1 MKKIISLVLVIALM
15 LTSALVVGCGSNE
28 KSGKTILN
36 ISAHDGAIGGQW
48 MDDMFDRFEAKY
60 AGKSYAEGKT
70 GVEIKDN
77 GYAASLNTIR
87 TDGNAI
93 YFRNRDNEVS
103 YFVRNG
109 EFLDI
114 TDFVTEKNE
123 TRAGQKISLEDKIPE
138 GSRDTYRVD
147 GRYYALPDAEFYAG
161 ITYDKDLFDEKGL
174 YLAQPGTSGV
184 DYPSSICGET
194 YTFINV
200 GDNESKACGP
210 DGELGTEDD
219 GLPTSLFELAALC
232 EYMKNIHTVSP
243 FAMAN
248 QSSLVE
254 YCNFLLDA
262 LMVSL
267 QGQQAATMNTLSSD
281 GFDIIV
287 GWTDENL
294 FPGFDGIKK
303 PIVKTIPIT
312 EETGYYTTWSADK
325 YYAEAFV
332 ELVDKNGW
340 WCTDTASKNSNH
352 HKAQENFI
360 YSNFGSNEAVG
371 MLVESTFW
379 YNEANSRNAW
389 YYFFTEFNYVD
400 QRNIVPMSLPV
411 SLDTTVVEGQG
422 ELPSYI
428 CTSRSF
434 VCVNANIKDDPET
447 VAVVKDFL
455 QFIYSD
461 AELSRCTAEQGM
473 PRNMIYSIDND
484 DMSRFS
490 SYGGKVWS
498 LFEKANIVRFE
509 GQTATFKN
517 NTSLFYRGFEDG
529 AFSYPGFR
537 SCFAVINDGMDNAKG
552 CFEKQMK
559 DKDSWGAYYRGNG
572 VVGDYD
578 GITYVK

>member
-1 MKKIISLVLVIALM
+1 MKKIISLVLVITLLLTVAL
-15 LTSALVVGCGSNE
+15 TVGCNSSN

-48 MDDMFDRFEAKY
+48 MEDMFDRFEEKY
-60 AGKSYAEGKT
+60 ASKSYAEGKT

-103 YFVRNG
+103 YYVRNG

-114 TDFVTEKNE
+114 TEFVTEKNE
-123 TRAGQKISLEDKIPE
+123 TRAGAKISLEDKIPE

-161 ITYDKDLFDEKGL
+161 ISYDKDLFDEKGL
-174 YLAQPGTSGV
+174 YLAQPGASGV
-184 DYPSSICGET
+184 DYYSSVCDET

-232 EYMKNIHTVSP
+232 QYMKNIHSVSP
-243 FAMAN
+243 FAMAYN
-248 QSSLVE
+248 SSIVE

-294 FPGFDGIKK
+294 FPGFEGIKK

-352 HKAQENFI
+352 HKAQENLI

-379 YNEANSRNAW
+379 YNEANSRHAW
-389 YYFFTEFNYVD
+389 DYFFIEFNYVD

-411 SLDTTVVEGQG
+411 SLDTTVTEGQG

-434 VCVNANIKDDPET
+434 VCVNANIKDDAET
-447 VAVVKDFL
+447 VEVVKDFL
-455 QFIYSD
+455 QFLYSD

-473 PRNMIYSIDND
+473 PRNMIYSVDNGD
-484 DMSRFS
+484 LSKFS
-490 SYGGKVWS
+490 LYGEKVWS

-529 AFSYPGFR
+529 AFSYPGYG
-537 SCFAVINDGMDNAKG
+537 CCYVVINDGSNNAKG

-559 DKDSWGAYYRGNG
+559 DKDSWRAYYRGTG
-572 VVGDYD
+572 AVGDYN